1 MGALALAET
10 LEGRREKEKER
21 ARERHSGCVVHVAL
35 GIRALGALIH
45 SI

>member
-1 MGALALAET
+1 MGAMGLAET
-10 LEGRREKEKER
+10 LEGRGEKEKER
-21 ARERHSGCVVHVAL
+21 ERKRHSGCVVHVAL